1 MKKLFFKAMFMSL
14 LMAFQLSFAQ
24 KTVSGT
30 VTDDNAVPL
39 PGATVVVEGTTT
51 GVTTDFDGNYSISA
65 SEGDVLVVSFVGYAS
80 ASATVGAS
88 STLNFSL
95 SPSSALEE
103 VVVTALGISRDK
115 KSLGF
120 AQQSVSGDVIA
131 ESKQVDLNVA
141 LTGKVAGVQMI
152 GGSSSTFD
160 NGFLRL
166 RGESDVL
173 YVVDG
178 VKVYAMSDINVDNV
192 ANISVLKG
200 AAATALYGADAK
212 SGVIVITSKKAK
224 AGENNFTVNHS
235 TSISSVSMLPK
246 YQNEYGGGY
255 YQDWDTFTYNPATD
269 PASWAAF
276 NGHKIPYYGA
286 DESWGPPMD
295 GTMVRHWDSWIP
307 NHPEFGTL
315 RAWNPNP
322 DNVKDFFN
330 NGIETVSY
338 THLTLPTKLTV

>member
-30 VTDDNAVPL
+30 VTDDNSVPL
-39 PGATVVVEGTTT
+39 PGATVIVEGTSN

-65 SEGDVLVVSFVGYAS
+65 SEGDVLVVSFVGYS
-80 ASATVGAS
+80 TGSATVGAS

-120 AQQSVSGDVIA
+120 AQQTVSGDVIA

-178 VKVYAMSDINVDNV
+178 VKVYAMSDINVDNI

-212 SGVIVITSKKAK
+212 VV
-224 AGENNFTVNHS
+224 
-235 TSISSVSMLPK
+235 
-246 YQNEYGGGY
+246 
-255 YQDWDTFTYNPATD
+255 
-269 PASWAAF
+269 
-276 NGHKIPYYGA
+276 
-286 DESWGPPMD
+286 
-295 GTMVRHWDSWIP
+295 
-307 NHPEFGTL
+307 
-315 RAWNPNP
+315 
-322 DNVKDFFN
+322 
-330 NGIETVSY
+330 
-338 THLTLPTKLTV
+338 

>member
-30 VTDDNAVPL
+30 VTDDNSVPL
-39 PGATVVVEGTTT
+39 PGATVIVEGTSN

-65 SEGDVLVVSFVGYAS
+65 SEGDVLVVSFVGYS
-80 ASATVGAS
+80 TGSATVGAS

-120 AQQSVSGDVIA
+120 AQQTVSGDVIA

-200 AAATALYGADAK
+200 AAATALYGADA
-212 SGVIVITSKKAK
+212 
-224 AGENNFTVNHS
+224 
-235 TSISSVSMLPK
+235 
-246 YQNEYGGGY
+246 
-255 YQDWDTFTYNPATD
+255 
-269 PASWAAF
+269 
-276 NGHKIPYYGA
+276 
-286 DESWGPPMD
+286 
-295 GTMVRHWDSWIP
+295 
-307 NHPEFGTL
+307 
-315 RAWNPNP
+315 
-322 DNVKDFFN
+322 
-330 NGIETVSY
+330 
-338 THLTLPTKLTV
+338 